1 VTAVS
6 VIVALDST
14 VDAAAVEA
22 ALTGDHVQVLG
33 FVHGLEDEANPLQD
47 SPSDVLVVAC
57 NEPSEDAVA
66 FIRSACDR
74 RPGRPVVVLT
84 GTADNGNVARVFE
97 AGADDLVRLT
107 EDDWWS
113 SEELSEHLS
122 FVLEKAV
129 ARKAGAPTATTE
141 GGRLICVL
149 GPKGG
154 IGKTLTTSNLSA
166 SLAER
171 GATVTVVDVDLQFGD
186 VGLALGLRPDR
197 TIYDLARS
205 AGSIDADKL
214 DAYLAT
220 HESGVRVLLAPTRP
234 DQAGVVTPDLLA
246 TVYPVLRSMSDY
258 VIVDTPPGFTPEV
271 ITSIDSSSDVC
282 MVGMLDSL
290 SLKNTKLGLETLEL
304 MGYGEART
312 RLVLNRADS
321 RVGITPADV
330 AEIVGRTPDVLVPS
344 ARDVTRSVNEGVPI
358 VRAQPRSE
366 AAKAFRSLAALY
378 GRGENGKISS
388 NGRPASARR
397 RRIGIGRR

>member
-1 VTAVS
+1 VTPVS

-22 ALTGDHVQVLG
+22 ALVGEHVQVLG
-33 FVHGLEDEANPLQD
+33 FVHGLEDDANPLQD

-57 NEPSEDAVA
+57 TEPSEDAVA
-66 FIRSACDR
+66 FIRGACDR
-74 RPGRPVVVLT
+74 RPARPVVVLT
-84 GTADNGNVARVFE
+84 GAAENGNVARVFE
-97 AGADDLVRLT
+97 AGADDLVRLS
-107 EDDWWS
+107 EEDWWS
-113 SEELSEHLS
+113 SDELSEHLS

-129 ARKAGAPTATTE
+129 ARRAGTPTATTD

-154 IGKTLTTSNLSA
+154 IGKTLTASNLSA

-205 AGSIDADKL
+205 AGSIDAEKL

-220 HESGVRVLLAPTRP
+220 HGSGVRALLAPTRP
-234 DQAGVVTPDLLA
+234 DQAGAVTPDLLA
-246 TVYPVLRSMSDY
+246 TVYPVLRSMNDY

-271 ITSIDSSSDVC
+271 ITSIDSSSDIC
-282 MVGMLDSL
+282 LVGMLDSL

-304 MGYGEART
+304 MGYAEERM

-344 ARDVTRSVNEGVPI
+344 ARDITRSVNEGIPI
-358 VRAQPRSE
+358 VQAQPRSE
-366 AAKAFRSLAALY
+366 AARAFRSLAALY
-378 GRGENGKISS
+378 GRSDNGKVPS
-388 NGRPASARR
+388 NGRRR
-397 RRIGIGRR
+397 PFGIGRR